1 MPPVKIDP
9 TEVSDA
15 VSAGSTEQFEGGQDA
30 GKSES
35 KASDPKVRN
44 ALESIRKHL
53 TDGLEKSSDTMDKA
67 NAGARQFETNDAAT
81 AAQATALTSPAA
93 PTPGASTQPAPR
105 LSAAQLSGPSQPAM
119 PSMTPVSP
127 VSQFARMAAPAM
139 QTAAGLAAP
148 IASMASSAA
157 APAMMPA
164 TATGGGSG
172 SDTVTLTPAQQ
183 AQLAAIIDANGD
195 TTEPAESTGT
205 DVSTGNAKLDELVK
219 QTVASEVPYSWG
231 GGTLEGPSK
240 GISDGGGAGDAHGD
254 YNKVGF
260 DCSGLTR
267 YLAYQSDGVE
277 IPRTSQAQYSA
288 SAPVTD
294 PKPGDL
300 VFPKSS
306 FVGGNGP
313 GHVQMYI
320 GDGKVVHAP
329 QSGSNVQITALAPDS
344 EVRRA
349 A

>member
-15 VSAGSTEQFEGGQDA
+15 VSAGSTKQFESGQDA
-30 GKSES
+30 GKAES
-35 KASDPKVRN
+35 NATDPKVRA

-67 NAGARQFETNDAAT
+67 NTGAREFETNDAAT
-81 AAQATALTSPAA
+81 AAQANAVTAPAA
-93 PTPGASTQPAPR
+93 PTPGAGGAQSAPR
-105 LSAAQLSGPSQPAM
+105 LSAAQLAAPSQPSM
-119 PSMTPVSP
+119 PSMNP

-139 QTAAGLAAP
+139 QTAAGLASP
-148 IASMASSAA
+148 VASMASAAA
-157 APAMMPA
+157 APALTPVA
-164 TATGGGSG
+164 APVGGSG

-183 AQLAAIIDANGD
+183 AQLAAAIAENGD
-195 TTEPAESTGT
+195 TTEPSESTGT

-277 IPRTSQAQYSA
+277 IPRTSEAQYSA
-288 SAPVTD
+288 STPVTD

-306 FVGGNGP
+306 FQSGGP

>member
-15 VSAGSTEQFEGGQDA
+15 VSAGSTEQFESGQDA

-35 KASDPKVRN
+35 KASDPKVRD

-67 NAGARQFETNDAAT
+67 NTGAREFETNDAST
-81 AAQATALTSPAA
+81 AAQANALTSPAA
-93 PTPGASTQPAPR
+93 PASGGSAQPAPR

-119 PSMTPVSP
+119 PSMTPM
-127 VSQFARMAAPAM
+127 SQFARMAAPAM
-139 QTAAGLAAP
+139 QTAASLAAP
-148 IASMASSAA
+148 MASMASSAA

-164 TATGGGSG
+164 AATGGGAG

-183 AQLAAIIDANGD
+183 AQLAAAIDANGD
-195 TTEPAESTGT
+195 TESTESTGT
-205 DVSTGNAKLDELVK
+205 DVQTGNAKLDELVK

-288 SAPVTD
+288 SAPVAD

-306 FVGGNGP
+306 FQSGGP

-329 QSGSNVQITALAPDS
+329 QSGSNIQITALAPDS

>member
-15 VSAGSTEQFEGGQDA
+15 VSAGSTEQFESGQDA

-35 KASDPKVRN
+35 KASDPKVRD
-44 ALESIRKHL
+44 ALKSIRKSL

-67 NAGARQFETNDAAT
+67 NAGARDFETNDAST
-81 AAQATALTSPAA
+81 AVQANAVTSHAA
-93 PTPGASTQPAPR
+93 RTSGGNAQPAPR
-105 LSAAQLSGPSQPAM
+105 LSAAQLSASGQPAM
-119 PSMTPVSP
+119 PSMTP

-139 QTAAGLAAP
+139 QTAASLAAP
-148 IASMASSAA
+148 MTSMASSAA
-157 APAMMPA
+157 APAVMPA
-164 TATGGGSG
+164 AATGGRAG
-172 SDTVTLTPAQQ
+172 SDTITLTPVQQ
-183 AQLAAIIDANGD
+183 AQLAAAIANGD
-195 TTEPAESTGT
+195 TESTESTGT
-205 DVSTGNAKLDELVK
+205 DVKTGNTKLDELVK

-288 SAPVTD
+288 STPVSD

-306 FVGGNGP
+306 FQSGGP

-329 QSGSNVQITALAPDS
+329 QSGSNIQITALATDS

>member
-15 VSAGSTEQFEGGQDA
+15 SSAGSTRQFEGGEEV
-30 GKSES
+30 GKSETTV
-35 KASDPKVRN
+35 SDPKVRA
-44 ALESIRKHL
+44 ALESLRDHL
-53 TDGLEKSSDTMDKA
+53 SGDLEKSSDSMDKA
-67 NAGARQFETNDAAT
+67 NAGAREFETNDAAGV
-81 AAQATALTSPAA
+81 AQTNAISAGSAPTTSPMSA
-93 PTPGASTQPAPR
+93 PAPR
-105 LSAAQLSGPSQPAM
+105 LTAAQLSGPMQSPM
-119 PSMTPVSP
+119 PSMSP

-139 QTAAGLAAP
+139 QTAA
-148 IASMASSAA
+148 SMASPVAAMASAA
-157 APAMMPA
+157 AAPSAIPAAPA
-164 TATGGGSG
+164 G

-183 AQLAAIIDANGD
+183 AQLAAAIADSGGSD
-195 TTEPAESTGT
+195 STEPEGT
-205 DVSTGNAKLDELVK
+205 DVKTGNGKLDELVK
-219 QTVASEVPYSWG
+219 QTVSAEVPYSWG

-267 YLAYQSDGVE
+267 YLTYQSDGIE
-277 IPRTSQAQYSA
+277 IPRTSQAQYA
-288 SAPVTD
+288 AAAPVTE
-294 PKPGDL
+294 PQPGDL

-306 FVGGNGP
+306 FGSDGP